1 MKKVVVAAALLLASA
16 ASAKAGGSGLVKEC
30 KEGFARDFPGT
41 TVQDMMESPIK
52 GLCEVHAGVNVFY
65 YQPQKEKGLM
75 MVGQIYTPTGDN
87 LTLKVKEG
95 LEKKAISLLP
105 YDKAIKAGSGPVRVV
120 VFTDPDCP
128 YCRDLERA
136 FSNHPEVFQKATV
149 YSFLFPLERIHPQS
163 KDKSR
168 WIFCQQDPSSGMERV
183 MLGGELDKVERVVY
197 PDTCKLNQVED
208 RLFAAREAAQMM
220 AVTGTPTVYVN
231 GERVSGPDKIIAAI
245 EAAAQSK

>member
-1 MKKVVVAAALLLASA
+1 MKKVIVALGLLLAA
-16 ASAKAGGSGLVKEC
+16 APAMAGSLANEC

-41 TVQDMMESPIK
+41 KVQDVLAAPIK
-52 GLCEVHAGVNVFY
+52 GLCEIHAGVNVFY

-75 MVGQIYTPTGDN
+75 MVGQIYTPAGDN
-87 LTLKVKEG
+87 LTQKVKED

-105 YDKAIKAGSGPVRVV
+105 YDKAIKAGSGSVKVV
-120 VFTDPDCP
+120 IFTDPDCP

-136 FSNHPEVFQKATV
+136 FSSRPEIFQKATI

-168 WIFCQQDPSSGMERV
+168 WIYCQQDQPGAMSRV
-183 MLGGELDKVERVVY
+183 MLGGELDKVERVAY
-197 PDTCKLNQVED
+197 PDACKLNQVEEQ
-208 RLFAAREAAQMM
+208 LFAAREAAQMM

-245 EAAAQSK
+245 EAAAQGK